1 MEKVKEVGKLKL
13 DHDVLMGAKNSLND
27 EYLLVYL
34 PTKKEFV
41 TYFYNRDFDS
51 VSMGHYLNSAAAAM
65 EDLLKRARKKEG
77 DSVEIFAV
85 EENIHLLQDGKTK
98 F

>member
-1 MEKVKEVGKLKL
+1 MEEVREVGKLKL
-13 DHDVLMGAKNSLND
+13 NHDVVMGAKNSLGD
-27 EYLLVYL
+27 KYLLVYL
-34 PTKKEFV
+34 PTKKEFS

-51 VSMGHYLNSAAAAM
+51 VSMGHYLNSAAAAV
-65 EDLLKRARKKEG
+65 EDLLKRARKKEV
-77 DSVEIFAV
+77 SVELFAV

>member
-1 MEKVKEVGKLKL
+1 MDEVKRVSKLKL
-13 DHDVLMGAKNSLND
+13 EHKVIMGAKNSLND

-41 TYFYNRDFDS
+41 TYYYNREFDS
-51 VSMGHYLNSAAAAM
+51 VSMGHYLNSAAAAV
-65 EDLLKRARKKEG
+65 EDLLKRTRKKEG
-77 DSVEIFAV
+77 SVELFAV
-85 EENIHLLQDGKTK
+85 EENIHLLKDGKTK

>member
-13 DHDVLMGAKNSLND
+13 DHDVLMGAKNFLGD
-27 EYLLVYL
+27 KYLLVYL
-34 PTKKEFV
+34 PTKKEFS

-51 VSMGHYLNSAAAAM
+51 VSMGHYLNSAAAAV
-65 EDLLKRARKKEG
+65 EDLLKRARKKEV
-77 DSVEIFAV
+77 SVELFAV

>member
-1 MEKVKEVGKLKL
+1 MEEVREVGKLKL
-13 DHDVLMGAKNSLND
+13 DHDVLMGAKNSLGD
-27 EYLLVYL
+27 KYLLVYL
-34 PTKKEFV
+34 PTKKEFS

-51 VSMGHYLNSAAAAM
+51 VSMGHYLNSAAAAV
-65 EDLLKRARKKEG
+65 EDLLKRARKKEV
-77 DSVEIFAV
+77 SVELFAV

>member
-1 MEKVKEVGKLKL
+1 MEEVREVGKLKL
-13 DHDVLMGAKNSLND
+13 NHDVLMGAKNSLGD
-27 EYLLVYL
+27 KYLLVYL
-34 PTKKEFV
+34 PTKKEFS

-51 VSMGHYLNSAAAAM
+51 VSMGHYLNSAAAAV
-65 EDLLKRARKKEG
+65 EDLLKRARKKEV
-77 DSVEIFAV
+77 SVELFAV

>member
-77 DSVEIFAV
+77 AVELFAV

>member
-1 MEKVKEVGKLKL
+1 MDEVKKINKLKL
-13 DHDVLMGAKNSLND
+13 EHKVLMGAKNSLND

-34 PTKKEFV
+34 PTKEEFS

-51 VSMGHYLNSAAAAM
+51 VSMGHYLNSAAVGL
-65 EDLLKRARKKEG
+65 EDLLKRAKKKEG
-77 DSVEIFAV
+77 SVELFAV

>member
-1 MEKVKEVGKLKL
+1 MDEVKRVSKLKL
-13 DHDVLMGAKNSLND
+13 EHKVLMGAKNSLND

-51 VSMGHYLNSAAAAM
+51 VSMGHYLNSAAAAL

-77 DSVEIFAV
+77 SVDLFAV
-85 EENIHLLQDGKTK
+85 EENIHLLKDGKTK

>member
-1 MEKVKEVGKLKL
+1 MDEVKRVSKLKL
-13 DHDVLMGAKNSLND
+13 EHKVLMGAKNSLDD

>member
-1 MEKVKEVGKLKL
+1 MDEVKRVSKLKL
-13 DHDVLMGAKNSLND
+13 EHKVLMGAKNSLGD
-27 EYLLVYL
+27 KYLLVYL
-34 PTKKEFV
+34 PTKKEFS

-77 DSVEIFAV
+77 SVELFAV
-85 EENIHLLQDGKTK
+85 EENIYLLQDGKTK